1 MNGYF
6 LEGSDGEFLMVIRS
20 YDEETMWSI
29 IKKLQS
35 MRDPEIRL
43 LADKLEKHFNDR
55 HRGNPSKTKSE
66 DKKPCNKGD
75 RSRNFKAT
83 NPKHKP
89 KYGP

>member
-1 MNGYF
+1 
-6 LEGSDGEFLMVIRS
+6 
-20 YDEETMWSI
+20 
-29 IKKLQS
+29 

-55 HRGNPSKTKSE
+55 HRGSSSKTKSE

-75 RSRNFKAT
+75 RGRNFKAT

-89 KYGP
+89 KYGS